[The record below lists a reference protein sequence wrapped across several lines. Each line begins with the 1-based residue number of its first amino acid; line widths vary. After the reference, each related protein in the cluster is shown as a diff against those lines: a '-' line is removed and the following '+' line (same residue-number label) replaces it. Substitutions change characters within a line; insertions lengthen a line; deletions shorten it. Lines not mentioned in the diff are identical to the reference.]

1 MNRLTVAVAAVLAAS
16 ALVIG
21 ASARQSGDSAYEPKR
36 INKAIELLE
45 AGQPVY
51 YFQFPGG
58 GYDEGKELAQT
69 WADAIGYNVEQAPFS
84 ALQFKAF
91 MQGLI
96 DGGPTKSGH
105 RTPAVIV
112 AKNRGMG
119 KDRLK
124 DRMGAQRAQ
133 SLIEGPRGGVF
144 FRLFIPLPATR
155 HAASPRCAAG
165 RERFRPAASPAGP
178 RRPPD
183 RKQPSGR
190 FPD

>member
-1 MNRLTVAVAAVLAAS
+1 MNRLTVSVVVVLAAC
-16 ALVIG
+16 ALVVG
-21 ASARQSGDSAYEPKR
+21 ASARQSGDSAYPPKR

-96 DGGPTKSGH
+96 DGGPTRSGH

-112 AKNRGMG
+112 TLPVGGIESRG
-119 KDRLK
+119 KD
-124 DRMGAQRAQ
+124 Q
-133 SLIEGPRGGVF
+133 
-144 FRLFIPLPATR
+144 
-155 HAASPRCAAG
+155 
-165 RERFRPAASPAGP
+165 
-178 RRPPD
+178 
-183 RKQPSGR
+183 
-190 FPD
+190 